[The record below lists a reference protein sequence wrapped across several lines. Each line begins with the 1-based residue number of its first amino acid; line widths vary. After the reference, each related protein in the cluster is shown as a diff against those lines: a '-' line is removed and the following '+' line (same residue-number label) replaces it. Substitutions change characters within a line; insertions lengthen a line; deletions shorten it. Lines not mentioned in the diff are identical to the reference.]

1 VRLKNLDALDRMR
14 IARGVA
20 QRVDEAVAAQA
31 SSNARAAD
39 E

>member
-1 VRLKNLDALDRMR
+1 VRFEQLDVLDRMR
-14 IARGVA
+14 EARRLA